1 MGELEFD
8 RVAGIARSYQ
18 ESRILLTA
26 SDLNLFTLLGENPAS
41 AKSIAEPRA
50 WNEEA
55 LATLLD
61 ALTVM
66 GFLEKCRGQYFVPRV
81 NRELFSADDPRRL
94 THIIKHF
101 ASSWSAWSNLTARI
115 IGAGELPRT
124 PDLLHHVETM
134 HALAQPLA
142 PGVAALVR
150 PEMGRT
156 FLDIGGG
163 VGTFTIAFLDRDRS
177 LQASLL
183 ERPEVLEITRSHLKE
198 ADYDT
203 AVRLIASDFLTGEWP
218 DAQDL
223 IFVSA
228 VLHTQTTD
236 ACRKLFCHAFSSLKA
251 GGRIVIRDYI
261 MSEDRLFP
269 RSGAFSSLQMLVST
283 EGARP
288 YTFGELRRWLE
299 GQGFRDVRLIQ
310 DGERMNGVMEA
321 FKPSS

>member
-8 RVAGIARSYQ
+8 RVVGIARNYQ

-26 SDLNLFTLLGENPAS
+26 SELNLFTLLGENSLS

-50 WNEEA
+50 WNVEA

-61 ALTVM
+61 ALTVI
-66 GFLEKCRGQYFVPRV
+66 GFLEKSRGEYFVPRV
-81 NRELFSADDPRRL
+81 NRELFSTDDPRRL
-94 THIIKHF
+94 THIMRHF

-115 IGAGELPRT
+115 TGVGELPQTR
-124 PDLLHHVETM
+124 DLLHHVETM

-163 VGTFTIAFLDRDRS
+163 AGTFTIAFLDRDRS
-177 LQASLL
+177 LKASLL
-183 ERPEVLEITRSHLKE
+183 ERPEVLEITRRHLEE

-203 AVRLIASDFLTGEWP
+203 AVRLIASDVLAGEWP

-228 VLHTQTTD
+228 VFYTQTPD
-236 ACRKLFCHAFSSLKA
+236 ACRRLLSHAFGSLKA

-269 RSGAFSSLQMLVST
+269 RSGALSSVQMLVST

-299 GQGFRDVRLIQ
+299 GQGFRDVRLVQ

-321 FKPSS
+321 FKP